1 MMIML
6 YVICGN
12 IEPASLTS
20 TNWVY
25 VGLFNM
31 VSNCLMK
38 LGLSWI
44 IQQGI
49 KLFDEKL
56 SSSNKQTT
64 KNSTKKT
71 PKIEK

>member
-1 MMIML
+1 ML

-38 LGLSWI
+38 NLVVQI
-44 IQQGI
+44 N
-49 KLFDEKL
+49 KLQKIVL
-56 SSSNKQTT
+56 
-64 KNSTKKT
+64 KKH
-71 PKIEK
+71 PK